1 MILYFADRRMNIL
14 GKASSHLRKGVKIL
28 SDNKTEDVESGVA
41 SFEATFS
48 YTRENRKEVESWAK
62 SGNYILRKSG
72 SENEFYTIIESES
85 DTENQEVIVYAEDAG
100 LDLLNEVVGSYEADK
115 AYPIDHYINKFS
127 YDSGFVIGVNEI
139 KDLSRKLKWE
149 GEATATERL
158 ASVATQFDNAE
169 ISYSF
174 EIKRLKVTKKI
185 INIHRKRGVDTDIQ
199 LRKGKE
205 IENIVVKQSIAE
217 LATSLLVTGG
227 TPENS
232 EVPITLKGYKY
243 DDGDFHVSGDRLNSR
258 KALEKWSRYVWKDE
272 PNQVLGCGG
281 HIIKNY
287 SYDTLSQ
294 SELCKRAITKLKS
307 ICDVE
312 VNYEADIIE
321 LPDNVR
327 VGDRINIIDDDVGLY
342 LNTRILKLET
352 SESDETKVAT
362 LGENLLKESGISK
375 KVEDLAEQFKELA
388 DSRVFYTWIVYAD
401 DEKGNGISLLPD
413 GKRYMGI
420 AENKLTE
427 NPDISDPTI
436 FKWSLIKGSDGGGY
450 TVVLENDNFTFKG
463 DTDSVEGTQTIKCK
477 VQAMYGDTVVACTLG
492 EIKPPNGMTIVS
504 DNASPSPTLT
514 VTVTDALTKGGSV
527 TIPVI
532 IRKTTILKAFNYSI
546 SFKGLNG
553 QSVDK
558 ITLEYYV
565 STSKTELVDGSWSD
579 IYPTWVRGTYLWL
592 RQKTVYKN
600 PPKTEYSE
608 PYVDPSWETAT
619 DVEENLEQ
627 NYYDRTE
634 IDKELT
640 FYGDRI
646 ESTVD
651 RVGIIEDDITGNE
664 QRVTIAESTIKQ
676 LADMIAH
683 LIVDEKGSSM
693 MTQTPD
699 GWRYDMSKI
708 MNAVNNAAGELNKLA
723 GSVEEVDK
731 AIKNTNSLVNDVA
744 KKTAYITM
752 TMDETGAPCIELG
765 KEDNDFKLRIT
776 NTSVDFIEGSSKV
789 AYINNKTL
797 YIERA
802 IIKGSL
808 QIGEIDGF
816 IFEKTGTGNLA
827 IF

>member
-185 INIHRKRGVDTDIQ
+185 INIHRKRRVDTDIQ

-232 EVPITLKGYKY
+232 EVPISLKGYKY
-243 DDGDFHVSGDRLNSR
+243 DDGDFHVSGNRLNSR

-436 FKWSLIKGSDGGGY
+436 FKWSLIKGADGGGY

-527 TIPVI
+527 TIPVT
-532 IRKTTILKAFNYSI
+532 IRKTTVLKAFNYSI

>member
-100 LDLLNEVVGSYEADK
+100 LDLLNEVVGPYEADK

-352 SESDETKVAT
+352 SESDEKKVAT

-436 FKWSLIKGSDGGGY
+436 FKWSLIKGADGGGY

-708 MNAVNNAAGELNKLA
+708 MNAVNNAASELNKLA

>member
-100 LDLLNEVVGSYEADK
+100 LDLLNEVVGPYEADK

-436 FKWSLIKGSDGGGY
+436 FKWSLIKGADGGGY

-708 MNAVNNAAGELNKLA
+708 MNAVNNAASELNKLA

-731 AIKNTNSLVNDVA
+731 AIKNTNSLVDDVA

>member
-100 LDLLNEVVGSYEADK
+100 LDLLNEVVGPYEADK

-185 INIHRKRGVDTDIQ
+185 INVHRKRGVDTDIQ

-258 KALEKWSRYVWKDE
+258 IALEKWSRYVWKDE

-352 SESDETKVAT
+352 SESDEKKVAT

-436 FKWSLIKGSDGGGY
+436 FKWSLIKGADGGGY

-514 VTVTDALTKGGSV
+514 VTVADALTKGGSV

-708 MNAVNNAAGELNKLA
+708 MNAVNNAASELNKLA

>member
-14 GKASSHLRKGVKIL
+14 GKASSHLRKGVKVL

-100 LDLLNEVVGSYEADK
+100 LDLLNEVVGPYEADK

-258 KALEKWSRYVWKDE
+258 IALEKWSRYVWKDE

-436 FKWSLIKGSDGGGY
+436 FKWSLIKGADGGGY

-708 MNAVNNAAGELNKLA
+708 MNAVNNAASELNKLA

>member
-436 FKWSLIKGSDGGGY
+436 FKWSLIKGADGGGY

-492 EIKPPNGMTIVS
+492 DIKPPNGMTIVS
-504 DNASPSPTLT
+504 DNVSPSPTLT
-514 VTVTDALTKGGSV
+514 VTVTDSLTKGGSV

-565 STSKTELVDGSWSD
+565 STSKTELVNGSWSD

-708 MNAVNNAAGELNKLA
+708 MNTVNNAASELNKLA

>member
-14 GKASSHLRKGVKIL
+14 GKASSHLRKGVKVL

-100 LDLLNEVVGSYEADK
+100 LDLLNEVVGPYEADK

-258 KALEKWSRYVWKDE
+258 IALEKWSRYVWKDE

-352 SESDETKVAT
+352 SESDEKKVAT

-436 FKWSLIKGSDGGGY
+436 FKWSLIKGADGGGY

-514 VTVTDALTKGGSV
+514 VTVADALTKGGSV

-600 PPKTEYSE
+600 PTKTEYSE

-708 MNAVNNAAGELNKLA
+708 MNAVNNAASELNKLA

>member
-1 MILYFADRRMNIL
+1 MILYFADRQLDIL
-14 GKASSHLRKGVKIL
+14 GQASTSLRKGVNIVE
-28 SDNKTEDVESGVA
+28 DNKIEDTESGVA

-48 YTRENRKEVESWAK
+48 YSRSNRRQVESWAK

-72 SENEFYTIIESES
+72 TENEFYTIIESES
-85 DTENQEVIVYAEDAG
+85 DSQKQEVNVYAEDAG
-100 LDLLNEVVGSYEADK
+100 LDLVNEVVGPYEADK
-115 AYPIDHYINKFS
+115 AYPIEYYVNKFT

-139 KDLSRKLKWE
+139 KDLSRKLKWD

-158 ASVATQFDNAE
+158 ASVATQFDHAE

-174 EIKRLKVTKKI
+174 EIKRLKVTKKL
-185 INIHRKRGVDTDIQ
+185 INIHRKRGVDTGAQ

-205 IENIVVKQSIAE
+205 VEQIIVKQSIAE
-217 LATSLLVTGG
+217 LATSLIVTGG
-227 TPENS
+227 TPENA
-232 EVPITLKGYKY
+232 ETPITLKGYKY
-243 DDGDFHVSGDRLNSR
+243 DDGDFHVSDDRLNSR

-272 PNQVLGCGG
+272 PNQVLGGVG
-281 HIIKNY
+281 HIVKTY

-307 ICDVE
+307 LCDIE
-312 VNYEADIIE
+312 VNYEADIVE
-321 LPDNVR
+321 LPENVR
-327 VGDRINIIDDDVGLY
+327 IGDRINIIDDDVGLY

-352 SESDETKVAT
+352 SECEGKKVAT
-362 LGENLLKESGISK
+362 LGEHLLKESGISK
-375 KVEDLAEQFKELA
+375 KVEELAEQFKDLA
-388 DSRVFYTWIVYAD
+388 DSRVFYTWIAYAD
-401 DEKGNGISLLPD
+401 DDKGNGISLLPD
-413 GKRYMGI
+413 GKKYMGI
-420 AENKLTE
+420 AENKLKE
-427 NPDISDPTI
+427 EVDISDPGI
-436 FKWSLIKGSDGGGY
+436 FKWSLIKGADGGGY

-492 EIKPPNGMTIVS
+492 DIKPPNGMTIVS
-504 DNASPSPTLT
+504 DHASPSPTLT
-514 VTVTDALTKGGSV
+514 ITVTDVLTKGGSV

-532 IRKTTILKAFNYSI
+532 VRKTTILKAFNFSI

-565 STSKTELVDGSWSD
+565 STSKTELLEGAWSD
-579 IYPTWVRGTYLWL
+579 VYPTWVRGTYLWL

-600 PPKTEYSE
+600 PPKTEYSK

-619 DVEENLEQ
+619 DVENNLEQ

-634 IDKELT
+634 INTKLD

-646 ESTVD
+646 ESTVEK
-651 RVGIIEDDITGNE
+651 VGIIEDDMTGSE

-683 LIVDEKGSSM
+683 LIVDEHGSSL

-699 GWRYDMSKI
+699 GWRFDMSKI
-708 MNAVNNAAGELNKLA
+708 NSTLNNATNELNKLA
-723 GSVEEVDK
+723 GSVEEADK
-731 AIKNTNSLVNDVA
+731 AIQNTNSLVNDLA
-744 KKTAYITM
+744 KKTAYITI
-752 TMDETGAPCIELG
+752 TIDDNGTPCIELG
-765 KEDNDFKLRIT
+765 KSDNEFKLRIT

-808 QIGEIDGF
+808 QIGDMDGF
-816 IFEKTGTGNLA
+816 ILEKTENGNLA
-827 IF
+827 LF

>member
-100 LDLLNEVVGSYEADK
+100 LDLLNEVVGPYEADK

-401 DEKGNGISLLPD
+401 DEKGNGISLFPD

-427 NPDISDPTI
+427 NPDLSDPTI
-436 FKWSLIKGSDGGGY
+436 FKWSLIKGADGGGY

-492 EIKPPNGMTIVS
+492 DIKPPNGMTIVS

-553 QSVDK
+553 QSVEK
-558 ITLEYYV
+558 ITLQYYV

-579 IYPTWVRGTYLWL
+579 TYPTWVRGTYLWL

-651 RVGIIEDDITGNE
+651 RVGIIEDDITGSE

-699 GWRYDMSKI
+699 GWRYDISKI
-708 MNAVNNAAGELNKLA
+708 MNTVNNAASELNKLA

-731 AIKNTNSLVNDVA
+731 AINNTNSLVNDVA

>member
-14 GKASSHLRKGVKIL
+14 GKASSHLRKGVKVL

-100 LDLLNEVVGSYEADK
+100 LDLLNEVVGPYEADK
-115 AYPIDHYINKFS
+115 AYPIDYYINKFS

-258 KALEKWSRYVWKDE
+258 IALEKWSRYVWKDE

-352 SESDETKVAT
+352 SESDEKKVAT

-436 FKWSLIKGSDGGGY
+436 FKWSLIKGADGGGY

-708 MNAVNNAAGELNKLA
+708 MNAVNNAASELNKLA

>member
-48 YTRENRKEVESWAK
+48 YTRQNRKEVESWAK

-436 FKWSLIKGSDGGGY
+436 FKWSLIKGADGGGY

-634 IDKELT
+634 IDKELK

>member
-14 GKASSHLRKGVKIL
+14 GKASSHLRKGVKVL

-100 LDLLNEVVGSYEADK
+100 LDLLNEVVGPYEADK

-258 KALEKWSRYVWKDE
+258 IALEKWSRYVWKDE

-436 FKWSLIKGSDGGGY
+436 FKWSLIKGADGGGY

-532 IRKTTILKAFNYSI
+532 IRKTTVLKAFNYSI

>member
-14 GKASSHLRKGVKIL
+14 GKASSHLRKGVKIQ

-100 LDLLNEVVGSYEADK
+100 LDLLNEVVGPYEADK

-362 LGENLLKESGISK
+362 LGENLLEESGISK

-436 FKWSLIKGSDGGGY
+436 FKWSLIKGADGGGY

>member
-14 GKASSHLRKGVKIL
+14 GKASSHLRKGVKVL

-100 LDLLNEVVGSYEADK
+100 LDLLNEVVGPYEADK

-185 INIHRKRGVDTDIQ
+185 INVHRKRGVDTDIQ

-258 KALEKWSRYVWKDE
+258 IALEKWSRYVWKDE

-352 SESDETKVAT
+352 SESDEKKVAT

-436 FKWSLIKGSDGGGY
+436 FKWSLIKGADGGGY

-514 VTVTDALTKGGSV
+514 VTVADALTKGGSV

-600 PPKTEYSE
+600 PQKTEYSE

-708 MNAVNNAAGELNKLA
+708 MNAVNNAASELNKLA

>member
-1 MILYFADRRMNIL
+1 MAHPSIH
-14 GKASSHLRKGVKIL
+14 KCH
-28 SDNKTEDVESGVA
+28 
-41 SFEATFS
+41 
-48 YTRENRKEVESWAK
+48 
-62 SGNYILRKSG
+62 
-72 SENEFYTIIESES
+72 
-85 DTENQEVIVYAEDAG
+85 DT
-100 LDLLNEVVGSYEADK
+100 
-115 AYPIDHYINKFS
+115 PF
-127 YDSGFVIGVNEI
+127 
-139 KDLSRKLKWE
+139 R
-149 GEATATERL
+149 
-158 ASVATQFDNAE
+158 AE
-169 ISYSF
+169 ICLY
-174 EIKRLKVTKKI
+174 
-185 INIHRKRGVDTDIQ
+185 
-199 LRKGKE
+199 
-205 IENIVVKQSIAE
+205 
-217 LATSLLVTGG
+217 
-227 TPENS
+227 
-232 EVPITLKGYKY
+232 
-243 DDGDFHVSGDRLNSR
+243 
-258 KALEKWSRYVWKDE
+258 
-272 PNQVLGCGG
+272 
-281 HIIKNY
+281 KNY
-287 SYDTLSQ
+287 CLYHL
-294 SELCKRAITKLKS
+294 
-307 ICDVE
+307 
-312 VNYEADIIE
+312 
-321 LPDNVR
+321 R

-352 SESDETKVAT
+352 SESDEKKVAT

-436 FKWSLIKGSDGGGY
+436 FKWSLIKGADGGGY

-514 VTVTDALTKGGSV
+514 VTVADALTKGGSV

-600 PPKTEYSE
+600 PQKTEYSE

>member
-14 GKASSHLRKGVKIL
+14 GKASSHLRKGVKIP

-41 SFEATFS
+41 SLEATFS
-48 YTRENRKEVESWAK
+48 YTRKNRKEVESWAK

-72 SENEFYTIIESES
+72 SENELYTIIESES

-100 LDLLNEVVGSYEADK
+100 LDLLNEVVGPYEADK

-312 VNYEADIIE
+312 VNYEVDIIE

-436 FKWSLIKGSDGGGY
+436 FKWSLIKGADGGGY

-492 EIKPPNGMTIVS
+492 DIKPPNGMTIVS
-504 DNASPSPTLT
+504 DNVSPSPTLT
-514 VTVTDALTKGGSV
+514 VTVTDSLTKGGSV

>member
-14 GKASSHLRKGVKIL
+14 GKASSHLRKGVKVL

-100 LDLLNEVVGSYEADK
+100 LDLLNEVVGPYEADK

-258 KALEKWSRYVWKDE
+258 IALEKWSRYVWKDE

-436 FKWSLIKGSDGGGY
+436 FKWSLIKGADGGGY

>member
-48 YTRENRKEVESWAK
+48 YTRQNRKEVESWAK

-100 LDLLNEVVGSYEADK
+100 LDLLNEVVGPYEADK

-312 VNYEADIIE
+312 VNYEVDIIE

-436 FKWSLIKGSDGGGY
+436 FKWSLIKGADGGGY

-463 DTDSVEGTQTIKCK
+463 DTNSVEGTQTIKCK

-492 EIKPPNGMTIVS
+492 DIKPPNGMTIVS
-504 DNASPSPTLT
+504 DNVSPSPTLT
-514 VTVTDALTKGGSV
+514 VTVTDALIKGGSV

>member
-48 YTRENRKEVESWAK
+48 YTRQNRKEVESWAK

-436 FKWSLIKGSDGGGY
+436 FKWSLIKGADGGGY

>member
-48 YTRENRKEVESWAK
+48 YTRQNRKEVESWAK

-401 DEKGNGISLLPD
+401 DEKGNGISLFPD

-427 NPDISDPTI
+427 NPDLSDPTI
-436 FKWSLIKGSDGGGY
+436 FKWSLIKGADGGGY

>member
-100 LDLLNEVVGSYEADK
+100 LDLLNEVVGPYEADK

-436 FKWSLIKGSDGGGY
+436 FKWSLIKGADGGGY
-450 TVVLENDNFTFKG
+450 TVILENDNFTFKG

-504 DNASPSPTLT
+504 DNASPFPTLT

-532 IRKTTILKAFNYSI
+532 IRKTTVLKAFNYSI

>member
-100 LDLLNEVVGSYEADK
+100 LDLLNEVVGPYEADK

-258 KALEKWSRYVWKDE
+258 IALEKWSRYVWKDE

-436 FKWSLIKGSDGGGY
+436 FKWSLIKGADGGGY
-450 TVVLENDNFTFKG
+450 TVILENDNFTFKG

-504 DNASPSPTLT
+504 DNASPFPTLT

-532 IRKTTILKAFNYSI
+532 IRKTTVLKAFNYSI

>member
-72 SENEFYTIIESES
+72 PENEFYTIIESES

-436 FKWSLIKGSDGGGY
+436 FKWSLIKGADGGGY

>member
-14 GKASSHLRKGVKIL
+14 GKASSHLRKGVKVL

-100 LDLLNEVVGSYEADK
+100 LDLLNEVVGPYEADK

-205 IENIVVKQSIAE
+205 IENIVAKQSIAE

-436 FKWSLIKGSDGGGY
+436 FKWSLIKGADGGGY
-450 TVVLENDNFTFKG
+450 TVILENDNFTFKG

-532 IRKTTILKAFNYSI
+532 IRKTTVLKAFNYSI

>member
-14 GKASSHLRKGVKIL
+14 GKASSHLRKGVKVL

-100 LDLLNEVVGSYEADK
+100 LDLLNEVVGPYEADK

-258 KALEKWSRYVWKDE
+258 IALEKWSRYVWKDE

-401 DEKGNGISLLPD
+401 DEKGNGISLFPD

-427 NPDISDPTI
+427 NPDLSDPTI
-436 FKWSLIKGSDGGGY
+436 FKWSLIKGADGGGY

-708 MNAVNNAAGELNKLA
+708 MNAVNNAASELNKLA

-731 AIKNTNSLVNDVA
+731 AIKNTNSLVDDVA

>member
-72 SENEFYTIIESES
+72 PENEFYTIIESES

-258 KALEKWSRYVWKDE
+258 IALEKWSRYVWKDE

-352 SESDETKVAT
+352 SESDEKKVAT

-436 FKWSLIKGSDGGGY
+436 FKWSLIKGADGGGY

-514 VTVTDALTKGGSV
+514 VTVADALTKGGSV

-600 PPKTEYSE
+600 PQKTEYSE

-708 MNAVNNAAGELNKLA
+708 MNAVNNAASELNKLA

>member
-100 LDLLNEVVGSYEADK
+100 LDLLNEVVGPYEADK

-258 KALEKWSRYVWKDE
+258 IALEKWSRYVWKDE

-352 SESDETKVAT
+352 SESDEKKVAT

-436 FKWSLIKGSDGGGY
+436 FKWSLIKGADGGGY

>member
-14 GKASSHLRKGVKIL
+14 GKASSHLRKGVKVL

-258 KALEKWSRYVWKDE
+258 IALEKWSRYVWKDE

-352 SESDETKVAT
+352 SESDEKKVAT

-436 FKWSLIKGSDGGGY
+436 FKWSLIKGADGGGY

-492 EIKPPNGMTIVS
+492 EIKSPNGMTIVS

>member
-100 LDLLNEVVGSYEADK
+100 LDLLNEVVGPYEADK

-127 YDSGFVIGVNEI
+127 YDSGFVIGVNEV

-312 VNYEADIIE
+312 VNYEVDIIE

-436 FKWSLIKGSDGGGY
+436 FKWSLIKGADGGGY

-477 VQAMYGDTVVACTLG
+477 VQAMYGDTVVACVLG

-565 STSKTELVDGSWSD
+565 SASKTELVDGSWSD

-664 QRVTIAESTIKQ
+664 QRVTIAESTTKQ

>member
-14 GKASSHLRKGVKIL
+14 GKASSHLRKGVKVL

-100 LDLLNEVVGSYEADK
+100 LDLLNEVVGPYEADK

-258 KALEKWSRYVWKDE
+258 IALEKWSRYVWKDE

-352 SESDETKVAT
+352 SESDEKKVAT

-436 FKWSLIKGSDGGGY
+436 FKWSLIKGADGGGY

>member
-14 GKASSHLRKGVKIL
+14 GKASSHLRKGVKVL

-100 LDLLNEVVGSYEADK
+100 LDLLNEVVGPYEADK

-258 KALEKWSRYVWKDE
+258 IALEKWSRYVWKDE

-436 FKWSLIKGSDGGGY
+436 FKWSLIKGADGGGY

-708 MNAVNNAAGELNKLA
+708 MNAVNNAASELNKLA

-731 AIKNTNSLVNDVA
+731 AIKNTNSLVDDVA

>member
-48 YTRENRKEVESWAK
+48 YTRESRKEVESWAK

-100 LDLLNEVVGSYEADK
+100 LDLLNEVVGPYEADK

-436 FKWSLIKGSDGGGY
+436 FKWSLIKGADGGGY

-565 STSKTELVDGSWSD
+565 STSKTELVDGAWSD

-708 MNAVNNAAGELNKLA
+708 MNAVNNAASELNKLA

>member
-14 GKASSHLRKGVKIL
+14 GKASSHLRKGVKVL

-205 IENIVVKQSIAE
+205 IENIVAKQSIAE

-352 SESDETKVAT
+352 SESDEKKVAT

-436 FKWSLIKGSDGGGY
+436 FKWSLIKGADGGGY

-514 VTVTDALTKGGSV
+514 VTVADALTKGGSV

>member
-14 GKASSHLRKGVKIL
+14 GKASSHLRKGVKVL

-100 LDLLNEVVGSYEADK
+100 LDLLNEVVGPYEADK

-436 FKWSLIKGSDGGGY
+436 FKWSLIKGADGGGY
-450 TVVLENDNFTFKG
+450 TVILENDNFTFKG

-532 IRKTTILKAFNYSI
+532 IRKTTVLKAFNYSI

>member
-100 LDLLNEVVGSYEADK
+100 LDLLNEVVGPYEADK

-436 FKWSLIKGSDGGGY
+436 FKWSLIKGADGGGY

>member
-48 YTRENRKEVESWAK
+48 YTRESRKEVESWAK

-100 LDLLNEVVGSYEADK
+100 LDLLNEVVGPYEADK

-436 FKWSLIKGSDGGGY
+436 FKWSLIKGADGGGY

-565 STSKTELVDGSWSD
+565 STSKTELVDGAWSD

-708 MNAVNNAAGELNKLA
+708 MNAVNNAASELNKLA

-731 AIKNTNSLVNDVA
+731 AIKNTNSLVDDVA

>member
-14 GKASSHLRKGVKIL
+14 GKASSYLRKGVKIL

-436 FKWSLIKGSDGGGY
+436 FKWSLIKGADGGGY

-492 EIKPPNGMTIVS
+492 EIKPPDGMTIVS

-565 STSKTELVDGSWSD
+565 SASKTELVDGSWSD

-600 PPKTEYSE
+600 PTKTEYSE

-634 IDKELT
+634 IDKELK

-731 AIKNTNSLVNDVA
+731 AIKNTNSLVDDVA

>member
-14 GKASSHLRKGVKIL
+14 GKASSHLRKGVKVL

-100 LDLLNEVVGSYEADK
+100 LDLLNEVVGPYEADK

-352 SESDETKVAT
+352 SESDEKKVAT

-708 MNAVNNAAGELNKLA
+708 MNAVNNAASELNKLA

>member
-100 LDLLNEVVGSYEADK
+100 LDLLNEVVGPYEADK

-127 YDSGFVIGVNEI
+127 YDSGFVIGVNEV

-327 VGDRINIIDDDVGLY
+327 VGDRINIIDDDIGLY

-436 FKWSLIKGSDGGGY
+436 FKWSLIKGADGGGY

-463 DTDSVEGTQTIKCK
+463 DTNSVEGTQTIKCK

-492 EIKPPNGMTIVS
+492 EIKPPDGMTIVS